1 MNSLLNPDRVVYSLD
16 TSALIAAFHERY
28 PIQNFPSLWCK
39 IEELI
44 RNGRLKMSQIVFEE
58 AMKDTEIKQWCDQNQ
73 LKRDFQVTIDESVQE
88 CVNEVLSQ
96 FPRLVD
102 NRTGKSGADPW
113 VIALAMITQNCV
125 VVTEEN
131 PTHSKSRPKIP
142 DACAYFN
149 LQCIKIIDLIRRENW
164 IFLS

>member
-1 MNSLLNPDRVVYSLD
+1 MNSLLNHDQIIYSFD

-28 PIQNFPSLWCK
+28 PIDNFPALWRK

-44 RNGRLKMSQIVFEE
+44 KIGRLKMSQIVFDE
-58 AMKDTEIKQWCDQNQ
+58 AMRDTDIKQWCDEYQ
-73 LKRDFQVTIDESVQE
+73 LKPDFQVPIDELVQE
-88 CVNEVLSQ
+88 KVSEVLSE

-113 VIALAMITQNCV
+113 VIALAVITQNCV

-131 PTHSKSRPKIP
+131 PTHSGNRPKIP
-142 DACAYFN
+142 DACAHFN
-149 LQCIKIIDLIRRENW
+149 LQCIKVVDLIKRENW
-164 IFLS
+164 IFE

>member
-1 MNSLLNPDRVVYSLD
+1 MNSLFNHDQVIYSID

-28 PIQNFPSLWCK
+28 PIENFPSLWRE
-39 IEELI
+39 IEALI

-58 AMKDTEIKQWCDQNQ
+58 AMRDTEIKQWCDENQ
-73 LKRDFQVTIDESVQE
+73 LKSDFQVAIDELVQE
-88 CVNEVLSQ
+88 KVSDVLSE

-113 VIALAMITQNCV
+113 VVALALTDENYIV
-125 VVTEEN
+125 LTEEN
-131 PTHSKSRPKIP
+131 PTDSKNRPKIP

-149 LQCIKIIDLIRRENW
+149 LQCLKIVDLIEKENW
-164 IFLS
+164 IF

>member
-1 MNSLLNPDRVVYSLD
+1 MNSLLNHDQVIYSLD

-28 PIQNFPSLWCK
+28 PIENFDSLWHR

-58 AMKDTEIKQWCDQNQ
+58 AMRDTEIKQWCDQNQ
-73 LKRDFQVTIDESVQE
+73 LKQDFQVTIDEAVQE
-88 CVNEVLSQ
+88 HVNEVLSQ

-113 VIALAMITQNCV
+113 VIALALTFENCV

-131 PTHSKSRPKIP
+131 PTHSQNRPKIP
-142 DACAYFN
+142 DVCAYFN
-149 LQCIKIIDLIRRENW
+149 LQCIKIVDLIKKENW
-164 IFLS
+164 IF

>member
-1 MNSLLNPDRVVYSLD
+1 MNSLLNYDQIIYSLD

-28 PIQNFPSLWCK
+28 PIANFPSLWRK

-58 AMKDTEIKQWCDQNQ
+58 AMRDTDIKLWCDEYQ
-73 LKRDFQVTIDESVQE
+73 LKPDFQVPINELVQE
-88 CVNEVLSQ
+88 QVSEVLSE

-113 VIALAMITQNCV
+113 VIALALTAENYIV
-125 VVTEEN
+125 LTEEN
-131 PTHSKSRPKIP
+131 PTDSKNRPKIP
-142 DACAYFN
+142 DVCDHFN
-149 LQCIKIIDLIRRENW
+149 LQCIKVVDLIKRENW
-164 IFLS
+164 IFE

>member
-1 MNSLLNPDRVVYSLD
+1 MNSLFNHDQVIYSLD

-28 PIQNFPSLWCK
+28 PIENFPSLWRE
-39 IEELI
+39 IETLI
-44 RNGRLKMSQIVFEE
+44 KNGRLKMSQIVFEE
-58 AMKDTEIKQWCDQNQ
+58 AMRDTEIKQWCDDNQ
-73 LKRDFQVTIDESVQE
+73 LKQDFQVPIDESVQE
-88 CVNEVLSQ
+88 RVNEVLSQ

-102 NRTGKSGADPW
+102 SRTGKSGADPW

-131 PTHSKSRPKIP
+131 PTNRVNRPKIP

-149 LQCIKIIDLIRRENW
+149 LQCLKIVDLIEKENW
-164 IFLS
+164 IF

>member
-1 MNSLLNPDRVVYSLD
+1 MNSFLNYDQIIYSLD

-28 PIQNFPSLWCK
+28 PIGNFPALWCR

-44 RNGRLKMSQIVFEE
+44 KNDRLKMSQIAFEE
-58 AMKDTEIKQWCDQNQ
+58 AMRDTEIKLWCDQNQ
-73 LKRDFQVTIDESVQE
+73 LKPDFQVAIDESVQDKVSE
-88 CVNEVLSQ
+88 ILLK

-113 VIALAMITQNCV
+113 VIALAMITQNSV

-131 PTHSKSRPKIP
+131 PTRSENRPKIP
-142 DACAYFN
+142 DVCAHFC
-149 LQCIKIIDLIRRENW
+149 LQCIKVVELIKRENW
-164 IFLS
+164 TF

>member
-1 MNSLLNPDRVVYSLD
+1 MNSLLTHDQIIYSLD

-28 PIQNFPSLWCK
+28 PIENFPSLWDK

-44 RNGRLKMSQIVFEE
+44 KNGRLKMSQIVFDE
-58 AMKDTEIKQWCDQNQ
+58 AMRDTKIKQWCNENQ
-73 LKRDFQVTIDESVQE
+73 LKPDFQAAIDESVQE
-88 CVNEVLSQ
+88 QVSEVLSE

-113 VIALAMITQNCV
+113 VIALALTDENYI

-131 PTHSKSRPKIP
+131 PTNSENRPKIP
-142 DACAYFN
+142 DVCAHFN
-149 LQCIKIIDLIRRENW
+149 LQCIKIVDLIKRENW
-164 IFLS
+164 IFE

>member
-1 MNSLLNPDRVVYSLD
+1 MNSFLNYGQVIYSLD

-28 PIQNFPSLWCK
+28 PIENFPSLWRK

-44 RNGRLKMSQIVFEE
+44 KDDRLKMSQIVFDE
-58 AMKDTEIKQWCDQNQ
+58 AMRDTEIKQWCDQNQ
-73 LKRDFQVTIDESVQE
+73 LKSYLQVAIDESVQE
-88 CVNEVLSQ
+88 KVSEVLSE

-113 VIALAMITQNCV
+113 VVALALTSEDYI

-131 PTHSKSRPKIP
+131 PTHSRNRPKIP
-142 DACAYFN
+142 DACAHFN
-149 LQCIKIIDLIRRENW
+149 LQCIKIVDLIEKENW
-164 IFLS
+164 TF